1 MPDQRKA
8 HAIAD
13 QHRQQ
18 KAMRAF
24 QLATKTVAI
33 VTGVIAAPG
42 EHPELKEELL
52 DLTWKGMD
60 GALLTTRFPLDAWP
74 EIRDEIESTYT
85 ALKENPDVVA
95 AAKRAGLHLPDG
107 ADLEREADAYT
118 DLRGGTQSD

>member
-85 ALKENPDVVA
+85 AL
-95 AAKRAGLHLPDG
+95 HLPDG